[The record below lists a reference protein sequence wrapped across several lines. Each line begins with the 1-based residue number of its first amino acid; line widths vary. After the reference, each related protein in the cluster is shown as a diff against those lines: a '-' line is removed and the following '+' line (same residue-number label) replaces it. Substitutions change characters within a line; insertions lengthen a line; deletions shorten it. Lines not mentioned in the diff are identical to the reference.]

1 MRFNHEEIR
10 ERLPEYIKSGQVP
23 DWVKNHIME
32 CSECKMDF
40 SMLLELHKVPVP
52 ESGEMFFETLPQ
64 KVVASLNKKRSFF
77 WRLIPA
83 LSIITLFIIA
93 GSIYYLL
100 RTSPENGA
108 LLFTD
113 PLSYQIHDLSILSED
128 EIPLIT
134 IGEIKEDEI
143 YLSGETHLFEELVY
157 LSAGELE
164 ELSKAL
170 ETKKEKG
177 GVL

>member
-1 MRFNHEEIR
+1 MKFNHEEIR

-32 CSECKMDF
+32 CSECRMDF

-52 ESGEMFFETLPQ
+52 DPGEMFFETLPQ
-64 KVVASLNKKRSFF
+64 RVVASLDKRKNFF
-77 WRLIPA
+77 LRFVPA

-100 RTSPENGA
+100 RTSSENGT

-113 PLSYQIHDLSILSED
+113 PLSYQIHDLNILSED
-128 EIPLIT
+128 DIPSIT
-134 IGEIKEDEI
+134 LGEIKENEI
-143 YLSGETHLFEELVY
+143 YLSGETRLFEELVY
-157 LSAGELE
+157 LSAEELE
-164 ELSKAL
+164 ELIKAL